1 MKAVDT
7 NILVRYY
14 TQDDARQP
22 RIATR
27 VMAEEPE
34 LFVPDTVLIELYFV
48 LRYAEKYLFDR
59 EKVGGVIR
67 HLVNLPNVTVHDY
80 EQVTAALDRQR
91 HGIEF
96 PDAFHLAT
104 SARCSEFLTFDDR
117 RLARRVRRTGIKPR
131 VTVPTA

>member
-14 TQDDARQP
+14 TQDDARQS

-27 VMAEEPE
+27 IMAEEPE
-34 LFVPDTVLIELYFV
+34 LFVPSTVLIELYFV
-48 LRYAEKYLFDR
+48 LRYAEKYLFGR
-59 EKVGGVIR
+59 EKVGAVIR
-67 HLVNLPNVTVHDY
+67 HLVNLPNVTIDDY

-91 HGIEF
+91 DGIEF
-96 PDAFHLAT
+96 PDAFHLSA

-117 RLARRVRRTGIKPR
+117 RLARRARRAGIKPR
-131 VTVPTA
+131 VTVPAV